1 MKYTGV
7 TYRPPFEA
15 ASLLLQVT
23 RGCSY
28 NKCTFCTMYRD
39 EQFGT
44 ETLEQIESD
53 LREASQYYP
62 DTDRVFLENG
72 DAFCLSAER
81 LVSIAELVHKY
92 LPKTET
98 IAMYASINNIRGK
111 SDEGLKELRRLGI
124 NDLNIGVESGLDS
137 ALQYMNKGYDA
148 KEAEY
153 QLLRL
158 KDAGMDYGA
167 NIIFGC
173 AGKEM
178 SEEHARLTAELM
190 NRTKPYIIF
199 TGTIH
204 AVPGCPLYDDLQSG
218 AFKELTNG
226 EYLDEMET
234 FISALDIKDCFYFG
248 VHPSNVIR
256 LQGYLNEDKE
266 KILAELKNRRERMK
280 EKLDD
285 VPVHHGAE
293 GMILKL

>member
-23 RGCSY
+23 RGCSH
-28 NKCTFCTMYRD
+28 NKCSFCTMYRD
-39 EQFGT
+39 EQFGI

-53 LREASQYYP
+53 LKEASYYYP

-81 LVSIAELVHKY
+81 LISIAELIHKY

-111 SDEGLKELRRLGI
+111 SDDDLKELRRLGV
-124 NDLNIGVESGLDS
+124 NDLNIGVESALDS
-137 ALQYMNKGYDA
+137 ALTYMNKGYDA
-148 KEAEY
+148 AEAEY

-158 KDAGMDYGA
+158 KEAGMDYGA

-173 AGKEM
+173 AMGDERLQ
-178 SEEHARLTAELM
+178 HARLTAELM
-190 NRTKPYIIF
+190 NRTQPYIIF

-204 AVPGCPLYDDLQSG
+204 AVEGCPLYDDMMSG
-218 AFKELTNG
+218 AFVENTVG
-226 EYLDEMET
+226 EYLDEMEE
-234 FISALDIKDCFYFG
+234 FIEGLELKDCYYFG

-256 LQGYLNEDKE
+256 LSGYLPEEKEGLLKELRGKRESMKDK
-266 KILAELKNRRERMK
+266 LSER
-280 EKLDD
+280 
-285 VPVHHGAE
+285 PVRYGNE
-293 GMILKL
+293 GMILKF